1 MLNRIWASFFVIAF
15 LAAAG
20 RSLVG
25 GDTAVWAAIVSSAF
39 DMAKTGFEIA
49 LGLTGMMC
57 LWLGIRKMGEAGG
70 AVEHLARLFGP
81 LLRRLFPGV
90 PPGHPAMGAMV
101 LNMSANMLGLDN
113 AATPLGLK
121 AMKELQS
128 LNPEPERATDA
139 QVLFLVI
146 NTASIT
152 LIPAS
157 IFVFR
162 AQMGAADPTDIFIPL
177 LIATFCATLTGLF
190 VTSFFQPIPL
200 GDPVVLAYLGGLS
213 AVVGGM
219 AWYFGSLDREAL
231 ERQSSI
237 LSNFVIFGIILL
249 FLILALRKRVPV
261 YETFVAGAK
270 EGFQVAIGI
279 VPYLV
284 AMLVA
289 IGVLRASGAL
299 DLFLDGVRWTVT
311 AAGIDARWVDG
322 LPTGL
327 MRTLSGSGSRGLMI
341 ETMKSQGAD
350 SFAGRLVSIVQGS
363 SETTFYVLA
372 VYFGSVGIR
381 KERHALTCGLLADV
395 AGFVFAVL
403 VCYLFFGGSPAAR

>member
-1 MLNRIWASFFVIAF
+1 MLNRIWAAFFLIGF

-20 RSLVG
+20 KSIFA
-25 GDTAVWAAIVSSAF
+25 GDASVWAAMVQAAF
-39 DMAKTGFEIA
+39 EMAKTAFEIA

-57 LWLGIRKMGEAGG
+57 LWLGIMRMGEQGG
-70 AVEHLARLFGP
+70 AVDILARAAGP

-90 PPGHPAMGAMV
+90 PAGHPAMGAMV
-101 LNMSANMLGLDN
+101 MNMSANMLGLDN

-152 LIPAS
+152 FIPVA
-157 IFVFR
+157 IFVYR
-162 AQMGAADPTDIFIPL
+162 AQLGAADPTDVFIPL
-177 LIATFCATLTGLF
+177 LIASFFATLAGLV

-200 GDPVVLAYLGGLS
+200 RDPVVVAYLGGMS
-213 AVVGGM
+213 ALVGGL
-219 AWYFGSLDREAL
+219 AWYFGSLDKAAL
-231 ERQSSI
+231 ERQSSV
-237 LSNFVIFGIILL
+237 LSNFIIFAVIVG
-249 FLILALRKRVPV
+249 FLALALRKGVPV

-270 EGFQVAIGI
+270 EGFAVAVGI
-279 VPYLV
+279 IPYLV

-289 IGVLRASGAL
+289 IGVFRASGAL
-299 DLFLDGVRWTVT
+299 DLLLDGVRWGVT
-311 AAGIDARWVDG
+311 SAGLDARWVDG
-322 LPTGL
+322 LPTGM
-327 MRTLSGSGSRGLMI
+327 MRTLSGSGSRGMMI
-341 ETMKSQGAD
+341 DVMKAQGAD

-381 KERHALTCGLLADV
+381 RERHALACGLLADL
-395 AGFVFAVL
+395 AGFLAAVL
-403 VCYLFFGGSPAAR
+403 VCYLFFG

>member
-1 MLNRIWASFFVIAF
+1 MLNRIWASFFLIGF

-20 RSLVG
+20 KSIFA
-25 GDTAVWAAIVSSAF
+25 GDASVWAAMVQSAF
-39 DMAKTGFEIA
+39 EMAKTAFEIA

-57 LWLGIRKMGEAGG
+57 LWLGIMRMGEQGG
-70 AVEHLARLFGP
+70 AVDILARLAGP

-90 PPGHPAMGAMV
+90 PAGHPAMGAMV
-101 LNMSANMLGLDN
+101 MNMSANMLGLDN

-152 LIPAS
+152 LIPVA
-157 IFVFR
+157 IFVYR
-162 AQMGAADPTDIFIPL
+162 AQLGAADPTDIFIPL
-177 LIATFCATLTGLF
+177 LIASFFATLAGLV

-200 GDPVVLAYLGGLS
+200 RDPVVLAYLGGMS
-213 AVVGGM
+213 ALVGGL
-219 AWYFGSLDREAL
+219 AWYFGSLDKEAL
-231 ERQSSI
+231 ERQSSV
-237 LSNFVIFGIILL
+237 LSNLIIFTVIVG
-249 FLILALRKRVPV
+249 FLALALRKGVPV

-270 EGFQVAIGI
+270 EGFTVAVGI
-279 VPYLV
+279 IPYLV

-289 IGVLRASGAL
+289 IGIFRASGAL
-299 DLFLDGVRWTVT
+299 DLLLDGVRWGVT
-311 AAGIDARWVDG
+311 AAGMDARWVDG

-327 MRTLSGSGSRGLMI
+327 MRTLSGSGSRGMMI
-341 ETMKSQGAD
+341 DVMKAQGAD

-381 KERHALTCGLLADV
+381 KERHALTCGLLADL
-395 AGFVFAVL
+395 AGFVAAVL
-403 VCYLFFGGSPAAR
+403 VCYLFFG

>member
-1 MLNRIWASFFVIAF
+1 MLNRIWASFFLIGF

-20 RSLVG
+20 KSIFA
-25 GDTAVWAAIVSSAF
+25 GDASVWAAMVQAAF
-39 DMAKTGFEIA
+39 EMAKTAFEIA

-57 LWLGIRKMGEAGG
+57 LWLGIMRMGEQGG
-70 AVEHLARLFGP
+70 AVEILARLAGP

-90 PPGHPAMGAMV
+90 PAGHPAMGAMV
-101 LNMSANMLGLDN
+101 MNMSANMLGLDN

-152 LIPAS
+152 LIPVA
-157 IFVFR
+157 IFVYR
-162 AQMGAADPTDIFIPL
+162 AQLGAADPTDVFIPL
-177 LIATFCATLTGLF
+177 LIASFFATLAGLV

-200 GDPVVLAYLGGLS
+200 RDPVVLAYLGGMS
-213 AVVGGM
+213 ALVGGL
-219 AWYFGSLDREAL
+219 AWYFGSLDKEAL
-231 ERQSSI
+231 EQQSSV
-237 LSNFVIFGIILL
+237 LSNLIIFTVIVG
-249 FLILALRKRVPV
+249 FLALALRKGVPV

-270 EGFQVAIGI
+270 EGFIVAVGI
-279 VPYLV
+279 IPYLV

-289 IGVLRASGAL
+289 IGIFRASGAL
-299 DLFLDGVRWTVT
+299 DLLLDGVRWGVTV
-311 AAGIDARWVDG
+311 AGMDARWVDG

-327 MRTLSGSGSRGLMI
+327 MRTLSGSGSRGMMI
-341 ETMKSQGAD
+341 DVMKAQGAD

-381 KERHALTCGLLADV
+381 KERHAVTCGLLADL
-395 AGFVFAVL
+395 AGFVAAVL
-403 VCYLFFGGSPAAR
+403 VCYLFFG

>member
-1 MLNRIWASFFVIAF
+1 MLNRIWAAFFLVGF

-20 RSLVG
+20 KSIFA
-25 GDTAVWAAIVSSAF
+25 GDASVWSAMVQAAF
-39 DMAKTGFEIA
+39 EMAKTAFEIA

-57 LWLGIRKMGEAGG
+57 LWLGIMRMGEQGG
-70 AVEHLARLFGP
+70 AVDILARAAGP

-90 PPGHPAMGAMV
+90 PAGHPAMGAMV
-101 LNMSANMLGLDN
+101 MNMSANMLGLDN

-152 LIPAS
+152 LIPVA
-157 IFVFR
+157 IFVYR
-162 AQMGAADPTDIFIPL
+162 AQLGAADPTDVFIPL
-177 LIATFCATLTGLF
+177 LIASFFATLAGLV

-200 GDPVVLAYLGGLS
+200 RDPVVVAYLGGMS
-213 AVVGGM
+213 ALVGGL
-219 AWYFGSLDREAL
+219 ALYFGSLDKAAL
-231 ERQSSI
+231 ERQSSV
-237 LSNFVIFGIILL
+237 LSNFIIFAVIVG
-249 FLILALRKRVPV
+249 FLTLALRKGVPV

-270 EGFQVAIGI
+270 EGFTVAVGI
-279 VPYLV
+279 IPYLV

-289 IGVLRASGAL
+289 IGVFRASGAL
-299 DLFLDGVRWTVT
+299 DLLLDGVRWGVT
-311 AAGIDARWVDG
+311 SAGMDARWVDG
-322 LPTGL
+322 VPTGL
-327 MRTLSGSGSRGLMI
+327 MRTLSGSGSRGMMI
-341 ETMKSQGAD
+341 DVMKAQGAD

-381 KERHALTCGLLADV
+381 RERHALACGLLADL
-395 AGFVFAVL
+395 AGFLAAVL
-403 VCYLFFGGSPAAR
+403 VCYLFFG

>member
-1 MLNRIWASFFVIAF
+1 MLNRIWASFFLIGF

-20 RSLVG
+20 KSIFA
-25 GDTAVWAAIVSSAF
+25 GDASVWAAMVQSAF
-39 DMAKTGFEIA
+39 EMAKTAFEIA

-57 LWLGIRKMGEAGG
+57 LWLGIMRMGEQGG
-70 AVEHLARLFGP
+70 AVEILARFAGP

-90 PPGHPAMGAMV
+90 PAGHPAMGAMV
-101 LNMSANMLGLDN
+101 MNMSANMLGLDN

-152 LIPAS
+152 LIPVA
-157 IFVFR
+157 IFVYR
-162 AQMGAADPTDIFIPL
+162 AQLGAADPTDIFIPL
-177 LIATFCATLTGLF
+177 LIASFFATLAGLV

-200 GDPVVLAYLGGLS
+200 RDPVVLAYLGGMS
-213 AVVGGM
+213 ALVGGL
-219 AWYFGSLDREAL
+219 AWYFGSLDKEAL
-231 ERQSSI
+231 ERQSSV
-237 LSNFVIFGIILL
+237 LSNLIIFTVIVG
-249 FLILALRKRVPV
+249 FLALALRKGVPV

-270 EGFQVAIGI
+270 EGFTVAVGI
-279 VPYLV
+279 IPYLV

-289 IGVLRASGAL
+289 IGIFRASGAL
-299 DLFLDGVRWTVT
+299 DLLLDGVRWGVT
-311 AAGIDARWVDG
+311 AAGMDARWVDG

-327 MRTLSGSGSRGLMI
+327 MRTLSGSGSRGMMI
-341 ETMKSQGAD
+341 DVMKAQGAD

-372 VYFGSVGIR
+372 LYFGSVGIR
-381 KERHALTCGLLADV
+381 KERHALTCGLLADL
-395 AGFVFAVL
+395 AGFVAAVL
-403 VCYLFFGGSPAAR
+403 VCYLFFG

>member
-1 MLNRIWASFFVIAF
+1 MLNRIWAAFFLIGF

-20 RSLVG
+20 KSIFA
-25 GDTAVWAAIVSSAF
+25 GDTSVWAAMVASAF
-39 DMAKTGFEIA
+39 EMAKTAFEIA

-57 LWLGIRKMGEAGG
+57 LWLGVMRMGEQGG
-70 AVEHLARLFGP
+70 AVAILSRLAGP

-90 PPGHPAMGAMV
+90 PAGHPAMGAMV
-101 LNMSANMLGLDN
+101 MNMSANMLGLDN
-113 AATPLGLK
+113 AATPLGLQ

-152 LIPAS
+152 LIPVA
-157 IFVFR
+157 IFVYR
-162 AQMGAADPTDIFIPL
+162 AQLGAADPTDIFIPL
-177 LIATFCATLTGLF
+177 LIASFFATLAGLV

-200 GDPVVLAYLGGLS
+200 RDPVVLAYLGGMS
-213 AVVGGM
+213 ALVGGL
-219 AWYFGSLDREAL
+219 AWYFGSLDKEAL
-231 ERQSSI
+231 ERQSSV
-237 LSNFVIFGIILL
+237 LSNLIIFTVIVG
-249 FLILALRKRVPV
+249 FLALALRKGVPV

-270 EGFQVAIGI
+270 EGFTVAVGI
-279 VPYLV
+279 IPYLV

-289 IGVLRASGAL
+289 IGIFRASGAL
-299 DLFLDGVRWTVT
+299 DLALEGVRWGVM
-311 AAGIDARWVDG
+311 ALGIDPRWVDG

-327 MRTLSGSGSRGLMI
+327 MRTLSGSGSRGMMI
-341 ETMKSQGAD
+341 DVMKTQGAD

-381 KERHALTCGLLADV
+381 KERHALTCGLFADL
-395 AGFVFAVL
+395 AGFVAAVL
-403 VCYLFFGGSPAAR
+403 VCYLFFA

>member
-1 MLNRIWASFFVIAF
+1 MLNRIWAAFFLIAF
-15 LAAAG
+15 LAAIG
-20 RSLVG
+20 KSLLG
-25 GDTAVWAAIVSSAF
+25 GDATVWAAMVTAAF
-39 DMAKTGFEIA
+39 DMAKTAFEIA

-57 LWLGIRKMGEAGG
+57 LWLGIMRLGETGG
-70 AVEHLARLFGP
+70 AIDLIAKLAGP
-81 LLRRLFPGV
+81 LLVRLFPGV
-90 PPGHPAMGAMV
+90 PAGHPAMGAMV
-101 LNMSANMLGLDN
+101 MNMSANMLGLDN

-121 AMKELQS
+121 AMKELQT
-128 LNPEPERATDA
+128 LNPEPDRATDA

-152 LIPAS
+152 LIPVA
-157 IFVFR
+157 IFVYR

-177 LIATFCATLTGLF
+177 LIASFFATLTGLV
-190 VTSFFQPIPL
+190 VTSFFQPIRL
-200 GDPVVLAYLGGLS
+200 FDPVVLAYLGGMS

-219 AWYFGSLDREAL
+219 AWYFGHLDKESLQ
-231 ERQSSI
+231 RQSSI
-237 LSNFVIFGIILL
+237 VSNFLIFLVILV
-249 FLILALRKRVPV
+249 FLSLALRKRVPV

-289 IGVLRASGAL
+289 IGVFRASGAL
-299 DLFLDGVRWTVT
+299 DLLIGGVKSGVLALGLDT
-311 AAGIDARWVDG
+311 RWVDG

-327 MRTLSGSGSRGLMI
+327 MRSLSASGSRGLMI
-341 ETMKSQGAD
+341 ETMKAQGAD
-350 SFAGRLVSIVQGS
+350 SFAGRLVSVVQGS

-381 KERHALTCGLLADV
+381 RERHALTCGLLADV
-395 AGFVFAVL
+395 AGFVSAVL
-403 VCYLFFGGSPAAR
+403 VTYLFFG